1 MFSDA
6 GRRKALRKSVTILW
20 LIAALASLAGAGRMN
35 PALVQLR
42 RDCQLD
48 QGDPLENAP
57 PLVAF
62 TTVALGGF
70 RGIAV
75 DLLWMRAG
83 ELQDKGRYFEMV
95 QLADWITKLQPRF
108 ASIWAY
114 HAWNLAYNISVMF
127 SQPEDRWRWVSHGIE
142 LLRDEGLRYNPGS
155 AVLYHELAWM
165 FFQKIGG
172 DLDRAH
178 FYYKHAWAAEMTRAL
193 GGPHPDFAAL
203 SAAPDSPAT
212 RTLREV
218 YKLDP
223 ARMLAVDRAYGPLD
237 WRLPQ
242 AHAIYWAVQ
251 GRPWAR
257 SPFDKISLERVI
269 FQSLSDAF
277 VKGRLTTGPD
287 GSLFA
292 LSPNLDAL
300 PHVRAAYE
308 QALLEFPNDDTV
320 KTSYQNF
327 LIDAAMVSYSY
338 NREREA
344 RGIYDELRTR
354 FPSERIP
361 PTFEEFVFRT
371 YSSYAQE
378 MNAGQA
384 MAAVESAIY
393 QSLFWRALGDAD
405 QAAGFEQMARLC
417 WDRYMATRKEGE
429 FRERTGLPELE
440 RIRDQAAARVK
451 ADLQAAHQR
460 KNAILEPTRPLPSR

>member
-1 MFSDA
+1 MN
-6 GRRKALRKSVTILW
+6 KAVTLLW
-20 LIAALASLAGAGRMN
+20 AIVALAALAGAGRMN
-35 PALVQLR
+35 PALVQMR
-42 RDCQLD
+42 RECRLD

-127 SQPEDRWRWVSHGIE
+127 SQPEDRWRWVRHGIE

-155 AVLYHELAWM
+155 AILYRELAWM

-178 FYYKHAWAAEMTRAL
+178 FYYKHAWADEMTRAL
-193 GGPHPDFAAL
+193 GGPHPDFDAL
-203 SAAPDSPAT
+203 AAAPDAPAA

-223 ARMLAVDRAYGPLD
+223 ARMREVDREYGPLD

-242 AHAIYWAVQ
+242 AHAIYWACQ
-251 GRPWAR
+251 GKPWAR
-257 SPFDKISLERVI
+257 APFDKISLERLV

-277 VKGRLTTGPD
+277 VKGRLTTGAD
-287 GSLFA
+287 GALFA
-292 LSPNLDAL
+292 LSPNLDVL
-300 PHVRAAYE
+300 PHVRDAYE
-308 QALLEFPNDDTV
+308 KALAAFPNDTTV
-320 KTSYQNF
+320 KTAHQNF

-338 NREREA
+338 NRVREA
-344 RGIYDELRTR
+344 HGIYDELRTR
-354 FPSERIP
+354 YPAERFPPS
-361 PTFEEFVFRT
+361 FEDFVYRT
-371 YSSYAQE
+371 YSSYAEE
-378 MNAGQA
+378 MSAGQA

-393 QSLFWRALGDAD
+393 QSLFWRALGDED

-417 WDRYMATRKEGE
+417 WEKYMANRKTGE
-429 FRERTGLPELE
+429 LNERTGLPDLA
-440 RIRDQAAARVK
+440 RIRDQAAARVQ
-451 ADLQAAHQR
+451 ADLDAARQ
-460 KNAILEPTRPLPSR
+460 KKSAILEPTRPLPPR